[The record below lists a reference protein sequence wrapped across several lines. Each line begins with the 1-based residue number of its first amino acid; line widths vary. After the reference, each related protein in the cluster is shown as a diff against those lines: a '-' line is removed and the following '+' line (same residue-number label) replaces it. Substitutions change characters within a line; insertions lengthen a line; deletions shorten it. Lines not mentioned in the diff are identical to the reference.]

1 MSFFYSRLKT
11 IFLET
16 NHLKHKLIWREES
29 LSKNL
34 VLLLGWEL

>member
-29 LSKNL
+29 L
-34 VLLLGWEL
+34 